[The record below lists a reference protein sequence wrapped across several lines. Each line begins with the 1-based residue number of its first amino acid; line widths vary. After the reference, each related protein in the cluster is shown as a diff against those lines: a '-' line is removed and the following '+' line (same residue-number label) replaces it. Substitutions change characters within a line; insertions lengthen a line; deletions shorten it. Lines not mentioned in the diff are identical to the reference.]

1 MSRED
6 FVILASRTLA
16 VLMMVWA
23 LTEVSYVPTTLHSFL
38 HYSNLDIVSHS
49 PGSEYY
55 KHSELISLC
64 FRFFRIIGFSLLA
77 RWLSGETTK
86 SLTYCFQPQGGKS
99 PSSTTADNADQKHPV
114 KFFHA
119 HGHPMPRPAQDLRR

>member
-23 LTEVSYVPTTLHSFL
+23 LTEVSYVPTTVHSFL

-49 PGSEYY
+49 PGSQYY

-64 FRFFRIIGFSLLA
+64 FRFFRIVGFSLLA
-77 RWLSGETTK
+77 RWLFKGDHEVFDLLLPTTGRK
-86 SLTYCFQPQGGKS
+86 IAIVNDG
-99 PSSTTADNADQKHPV
+99 
-114 KFFHA
+114 
-119 HGHPMPRPAQDLRR
+119 R